1 VERPVRI
8 LPVFLVLLAV
18 GCHEKQRL
26 VCTPPLRMD
35 ELATG
40 LPAPVNDFA
49 LLVDQPSEGRFA
61 CVLAIAK
68 LAPDGPNAAEPLL
81 FVPLRSNEQAYWAE
95 QMRGVAAIQKL
106 VFLRPRS
113 TRPEGQ
119 SLPTLCATAV
129 RFGAPLLLVY
139 ASSQV
144 GPNSAQVLG
153 VLYDADAQQ
162 PLATIQ
168 ASSRMLDEKQEEVS
182 PGAERGDHREQDA
195 GYQAQRHFE
204 GYTLAC
210 LRALMHRDSLPATTQ
225 PNKWG
230 QPFMERWW
238 IENRNR

>member
-1 VERPVRI
+1 VERLIRI
-8 LPVFLVLLAV
+8 LPVVLVLLFV

-26 VCTPPLRMD
+26 ACTPPLRME
-35 ELATG
+35 ELAAG
-40 LPAPVNDFA
+40 LPTPVNNFA
-49 LLVDQPSEGRFA
+49 LLVDQPTEGRFA

-68 LAPDGPNAAEPLL
+68 LIPAGNDAAEPLL
-81 FVPLRSNEQAYWAE
+81 FVPLRSNEQAYWTE

-129 RFGAPLLLVY
+129 RCGAPLLLVY
-139 ASSQV
+139 AASQV

-153 VLYDADAQQ
+153 VLYDAHVQS

-168 ASSRMLDEKQEEVS
+168 ASSRMLDHEGDEVS
-182 PGAERGDHREQDA
+182 PGDKRGDHREQDA
-195 GYQAQRHFE
+195 GYQTQRHFE
-204 GYTLAC
+204 SNALAC
-210 LRALMHRDSLPATTQ
+210 LRELIHRDSPAATTQ